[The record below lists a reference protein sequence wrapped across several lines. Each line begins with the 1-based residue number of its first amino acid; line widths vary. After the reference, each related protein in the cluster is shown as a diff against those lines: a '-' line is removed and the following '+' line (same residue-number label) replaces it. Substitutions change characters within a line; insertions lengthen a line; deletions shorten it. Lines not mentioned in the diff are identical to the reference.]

1 MGRGGR
7 SEGVVELG
15 LSNTQA
21 GGKLCTRCGALMML
35 IIDACSSP
43 VRSPILLEV
52 IKLYCR
58 SAFCSARDDVD
69 DVLSSIKHRA
79 AFKLG

>member
-1 MGRGGR
+1 MGGAGR
-7 SEGVVELG
+7 VGVRQIMYTLRRVD
-15 LSNTQA
+15 
-21 GGKLCTRCGALMML
+21 
-35 IIDACSSP
+35 DADYRRLLLP

-79 AFKLG
+79 AFKPG